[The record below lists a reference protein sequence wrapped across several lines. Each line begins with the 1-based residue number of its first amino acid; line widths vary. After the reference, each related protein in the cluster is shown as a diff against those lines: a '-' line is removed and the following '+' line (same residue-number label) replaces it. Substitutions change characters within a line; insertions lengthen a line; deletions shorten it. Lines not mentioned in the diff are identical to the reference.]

1 MSTEPTA
8 SAQSVL
14 PAGGELGTHK
24 ESVQIVW
31 GLYLGSFLLPLLM
44 IAGLVLAYIKR
55 GETTEPGPLS
65 HYNKQIGL
73 FWKSL
78 IGMIIGLVLTM
89 IVIGIFVM
97 IAVGIWVLV
106 ISIVGM
112 VKASEGK
119 AYA

>member
-8 SAQSVL
+8 PAPITL
-14 PAGGELGTHK
+14 PAGGELGTQK
-24 ESVQIVW
+24 ESVQLVW

-44 IAGLVLAYIKR
+44 IAGLVVAYIKR
-55 GETTEPGPLS
+55 GETTEAGALS

-78 IGMIIGLVLTM
+78 IGMVIGLALAMV
-89 IVIGIFVM
+89 VVGIFVM

-106 ISIVGM
+106 ISIIGM
-112 VKASEGK
+112 IKASEGK
-119 AYA
+119 AYP

>member
-8 SAQSVL
+8 PVPVAPPS
-14 PAGGELGTHK
+14 GGELGTHK

-44 IAGLVLAYIKR
+44 IAGLVVAYIKR

-65 HYNKQIGL
+65 HYNRQIKL
-73 FWKSL
+73 FWMSL
-78 IGMIIGLVLTM
+78 IGMFIGLVLLL
-89 IVIGIFVM
+89 IVIGYFVL
-97 IAVGIWVLV
+97 IGVAIWVLV
-106 ISIVGM
+106 VSIIGM

-119 AYA
+119 AYP